1 MFCEKCGAVMPQG
14 SRFCENCGAAAAGG
28 GQQGPAP
35 QQTYA
40 QPQPAY
46 NQPRHYNQ
54 AAGSGS
60 GQAHH
65 EPLGI
70 GSYIWMFLLSAIPV
84 IGFIVLLV
92 WAFGGSVNLNKKN
105 YARAIL
111 IMCVIGVALSV
122 IVVISGGSVLG
133 SALFNL
139 NRAYYRLGG
148 N

>member
-1 MFCEKCGAVMPQG
+1 MFCEKCGAAMPQG
-14 SRFCENCGAAAAGG
+14 SRFCENCGAAAGG
-28 GQQGPAP
+28 GQQVSAP
-35 QQTYA
+35 Q
-40 QPQPAY
+40 PMY
-46 NQPRHYNQ
+46 NQPQQPQNYNQ
-54 AAGSGS
+54 AAGYGS
-60 GQAHH
+60 GQANH
-65 EPLGI
+65 EPLGV
-70 GSYIWMFLLSAIPV
+70 GSYIWMFFLSAIPIV
-84 IGFIVLLV
+84 GFIMMLV